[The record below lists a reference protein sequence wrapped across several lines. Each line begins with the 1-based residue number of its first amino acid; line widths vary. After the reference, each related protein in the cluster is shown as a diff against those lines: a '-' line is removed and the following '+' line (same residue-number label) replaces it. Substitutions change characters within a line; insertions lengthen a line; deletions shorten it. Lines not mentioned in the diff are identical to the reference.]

1 MTTFS
6 QEKEQFINRV
16 IQFIQEAVKDK
27 KEIVLLDEES
37 ETFQEDIFEMP
48 GIDWTDKRGIFLE
61 SYNIIKAEADETQT
75 YGVKLI
81 GYGMG
86 EAINGEEKTFELGHL
101 NSDALCLLA
110 DLIQKKY
117 S

>member
-1 MTTFS
+1 MTFT
-6 QEKEQFINRV
+6 QEKEQLINRA
-16 IQFIQEAVKDK
+16 IQFIQNAVKDK

-37 ETFQEDIFEMP
+37 ETFQEGIFEMP
-48 GIDWTDKRGIFLE
+48 GVDWTDKHGIFLE
-61 SYNIIKAEADETQT
+61 TYNIIKVEADDEEMT

-86 EAINGEEKTFELGHL
+86 EAINGNEKTFELGYL

-110 DLIQKKY
+110 DLIQKL
-117 S
+117 